1 MTTVSEIDEMTRAD
15 GVGRPTRL
23 CALLVPVGLL
33 AMSLVLPHFMF
44 ASGKTGQVRVGLGP
58 AAWPDGILTAMGG
71 FAVLWLFM
79 ELRGRFRGS
88 PVAMLQGP
96 GDEQTYAYGKAVLG
110 IGLILAYGWLL
121 DVTGFAIATSVFLV
135 IWCLYGGIRNPWLI
149 APVSL
154 VGTGVLLWVFMG
166 LALMPLSRGVGIF
179 DDFSVWVLQTLRI
192 Y

>member
-1 MTTVSEIDEMTRAD
+1 M
-15 GVGRPTRL
+15 
-23 CALLVPVGLL
+23 
-33 AMSLVLPHFMF
+33 
-44 ASGKTGQVRVGLGP
+44 
-58 AAWPDGILTAMGG
+58 
-71 FAVLWLFM
+71 
-79 ELRGRFRGS
+79 
-88 PVAMLQGP
+88 
-96 GDEQTYAYGKAVLG
+96 LG